1 MFDHS
6 EILYLVFE
14 IPLEMP
20 QIHVIDLFCG
30 CGGFSEGAR
39 QAGANVLLAVD
50 AWEEAMDVHKANHPD
65 AIHLCQSLGG
75 DVDEF
80 AMTLCGFI
88 ELNVGP
94 EDYIHIHGSPPC
106 QSLSSANHSRNEDQG
121 MSLVNWYLDL
131 IDVLSLCTRPFTWS
145 MEQVSNP
152 LVLEIME
159 KRGGMLVN
167 MSHYNVPQTR
177 KRILI
182 GNLDW
187 DKVSE
192 SADDSQIPSLAQ
204 IMNGLPYKP
213 PQGMTA
219 VTSNR
224 INKDANGKS
233 LKNADGTG
241 VVAYRGL
248 DRVCSTITG
257 GSPAFYDPIRH
268 KRTKIP
274 LQIARAIQTFPT
286 SYNFDC
292 VQARHHRQLV
302 ANAVPPAFSALLMLT
317 IETGR

>member
-1 MFDHS
+1 MLDHS
-6 EILYLVFE
+6 DILYSLFE

-30 CGGFSEGAR
+30 CGGFSTGAR
-39 QAGANVLLAVD
+39 QAGANVILAVD
-50 AWEEAMDVHKANHPD
+50 AWKEAIDVHKANHPD
-65 AIHLCQSLGG
+65 AVHLYESLGG

-94 EDYIHIHGSPPC
+94 EDHIHIHGSPPC

-131 IDVLSLCTRPFTWS
+131 IDVLSLSLRPEPFTWS
-145 MEQVSNP
+145 MEQVANP
-152 LVLEIME
+152 LILEIMDN
-159 KRGGMLVN
+159 RGGMLVN

-177 KRILI
+177 KRILV

-192 SADDSQIPSLAQ
+192 SADDSHVLSLGQ
-204 IMNGLPYKP
+204 IMNALPYEP
-213 PQGMTA
+213 PHGMTA

-241 VVAYRGL
+241 VVAYRGF
-248 DRVCSTITG
+248 DRICSTITG
-257 GSPAFYDPIRH
+257 SSPAFYDPIR
-268 KRTKIP
+268 P
-274 LQIARAIQTFPT
+274 L
-286 SYNFDC
+286 S
-292 VQARHHRQLV
+292 
-302 ANAVPPAFSALLMLT
+302 
-317 IETGR
+317 